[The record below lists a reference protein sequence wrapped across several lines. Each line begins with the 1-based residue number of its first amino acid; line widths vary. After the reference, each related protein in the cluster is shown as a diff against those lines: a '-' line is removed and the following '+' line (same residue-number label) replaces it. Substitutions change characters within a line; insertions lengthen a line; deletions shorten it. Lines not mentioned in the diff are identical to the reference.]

1 MVKQKHSQEL
11 TNYILSEQDRLY
23 RLAYSYTQNEQ
34 DALDVMQTAIVKA
47 LSAPDMREPRY
58 LKTWVYRIVVN
69 TAIDCLRARKKLVLS
84 DDGVFENEAG
94 DPPKGVDLDVQDALN
109 RLPADLKT
117 IVILRYFHEFQLQE
131 VADVLSMN
139 LNTVKTRLYRALKL
153 LQVEMEENH
162 E

>member
-34 DALDVMQTAIVKA
+34 DALDVVQTAIVKA

-69 TAIDCLRARKKLVLS
+69 TAIDSLRARKRLVLS
-84 DDGVFENEAG
+84 DDWVFEDEAG
-94 DPPKGVDLDVQDALN
+94 DSSEETSLDMQDALN
-109 RLPADLKT
+109 KLPADLKT
-117 IVILRYFHEFQLQE
+117 IVVLRYFHEFQLQE

-139 LNTVKTRLYRALKL
+139 LNTVKTRLYRALRL
-153 LQVEMEENH
+153 LKIEMEEDH